1 MFATVAKLGAGST
14 LSFENPSAPG
24 VFLPLANALTVG
36 QTGEQGEFVEVTP
49 LSAKVRQYIRGLKT
63 PPTKQLVFNDHDS
76 PNYEVFLSVVDD
88 EDNVDFINFRIDY
101 ENGRRA
107 SFAMVANGRMMD
119 EADGSTQLKMMV
131 FGQQTGATTWST
143 F

>member
-131 FGQQTGATTWST
+131 FGQQTCATTWST

>member
-1 MFATVAKLGAGST
+1 MFATVAKLGAGSK
-14 LSFENPSAPG
+14 LYFENPSAPG
-24 VFLPLANALTVG
+24 VYLPLDNALTVG
-36 QTGEQGEFVEVTP
+36 QTGEQGEFVETTP

-63 PPTKQLVFNDHDS
+63 PPTKQLVFNDHES
-76 PNYEVFLSVVDD
+76 PNYETFLSVVDD

-107 SFAMVANGRMMD
+107 SFAMVANGRMME

-131 FGQQTGATTWST
+131 FGQQTGATTWSV